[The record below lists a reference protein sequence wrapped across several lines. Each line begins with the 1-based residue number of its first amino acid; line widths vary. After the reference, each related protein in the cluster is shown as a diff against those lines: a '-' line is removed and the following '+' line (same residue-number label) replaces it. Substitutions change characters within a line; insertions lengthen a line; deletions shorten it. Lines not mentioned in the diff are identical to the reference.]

1 MKQAL
6 RQEMREKRK
15 ALSPASYAKKSGEI
29 HKQLENLKEWQSA
42 RTVLLYVSNEAEV
55 DTHALLHDA
64 LEKNRRVFVPKT
76 VGENLVICPLREW
89 EDLKPGNFGILE
101 PCEIVEEAHPESMDL
116 ILVPGLAFD
125 RRGHRLGYGKGFYDK
140 LLKNTRGFKVGL
152 AFSEQVVEELP
163 TEAHDVPLD
172 LIITDS
178 ALIYP

>member
-15 ALSPASYAKKSGEI
+15 ALSPASYAKKCTEI
-29 HKQLENLKEWQSA
+29 QKQLEFLPQWQKA
-42 RTVLLYVSNEAEV
+42 RTLLLYVSTDEEV
-55 DTHALLHDA
+55 DTRRLIHDA
-64 LEKNRRVFVPKT
+64 LEKNRHVFVPKMNGDT
-76 VGENLVICPLREW
+76 LVICPLRDW
-89 EDLKPGNFGILE
+89 EDLKPGGFGIME